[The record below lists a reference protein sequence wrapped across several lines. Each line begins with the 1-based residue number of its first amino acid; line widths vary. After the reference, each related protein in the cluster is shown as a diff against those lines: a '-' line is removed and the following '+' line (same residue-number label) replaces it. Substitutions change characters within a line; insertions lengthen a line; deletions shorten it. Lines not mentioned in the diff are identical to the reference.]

1 MNVQARSLFGP
12 NDNMEIEDIKSLL
25 NNPDCEVQSRLI
37 EGADGF
43 HLRVYSFIPNNGS
56 GARPVV
62 FIPGWTS
69 VMDGWAPLL
78 AEWANNRV
86 IHYIETREKR
96 SAKIR
101 RRILKSDFEMGRHAE
116 DLRLIVES
124 LGLGSEVLWFGSS
137 LGATVILHGL
147 QEKLLSGKGA
157 FLVAPNSE
165 FRFSTWQI
173 PFVAAP
179 WWCYPP
185 LIRLFGLP
193 YLKWRLK
200 EPKQYIRYRRTLTQ
214 AHLPRLKKSVQ
225 ANRRY
230 ALPSDL
236 GRVEIPVAICVAAS
250 DTLHTGDDSHTIADS
265 LPMGRVVEVPSNQYA
280 HEGDLI
286 PDVDSWELESC
297 D

>member
-1 MNVQARSLFGP
+1 MNVQARSRFGRVE
-12 NDNMEIEDIKSLL
+12 NMEIEDVRALL
-25 NNPDCEVQSRLI
+25 GNPDCDIQSRLI

-43 HLRVYSFIPNNGS
+43 NLRVYSFTPHQDS
-56 GARPVV
+56 GARPVA

-69 VMDGWAPLL
+69 VMDGWAPLI
-78 AEWANNRV
+78 AEWANTRV

-96 SAKIR
+96 SAEIT
-101 RRILKSDFEMGRHAE
+101 RRIRKEDFEMRRHAE
-116 DLRLIVES
+116 DLRTIVET
-124 LGLGSEVLWFGSS
+124 LNLGSEILWFGSS

-147 QEKLLSGKGA
+147 RENILDGKGA

-165 FRFSTWQI
+165 FRFSTWMI
-173 PFVAAP
+173 PFIAAP

-230 ALPSDL
+230 ALPAELDSV
-236 GRVEIPVAICVAAS
+236 GIPVAICVAAS
-250 DTLHTGDDSHTIADS
+250 DTLHTGDDSHSIADS
-265 LPMGRVVEVPSNQYA
+265 LPKGSVVEVPSNQYA
-280 HEGDLI
+280 HEASLI
-286 PDVDSWELESC
+286 PDVNAWEGASC

>member
-1 MNVQARSLFGP
+1 MNIQEV
-12 NDNMEIEDIKSLL
+12 KSLL
-25 NNPDCEVQSRLI
+25 ENPDCEIQSRLI
-37 EGADGF
+37 EAADGF
-43 HLRVYSFIPNNGS
+43 QLRVYSFIPNNDTG
-56 GARPVV
+56 GRPVV

-78 AEWANNRV
+78 AEWANTRV

-96 SAKIR
+96 SAEIS
-101 RRILKSDFEMGRHAE
+101 RRIRKDDFEMHRHAE
-116 DLRLIVES
+116 DLRIVVNRLE
-124 LGLGSEVLWFGSS
+124 LGPDVLWFGSS

-147 QEKLLSGKGA
+147 REKILAGSCA
-157 FLVAPNSE
+157 FLIAPNSE

-173 PFVAAP
+173 PFIAAP

-230 ALPSDL
+230 ALPAELDTI
-236 GRVEIPVAICVAAS
+236 EIPVAICVAVS
-250 DTLHTGDDSHTIADS
+250 DTLHTGDDSHSIADS
-265 LPMGRVVEVPSNQYA
+265 LPKGSVVEVPSNQYA

-286 PDVDSWELESC
+286 PDVDAWELESC

>member
-1 MNVQARSLFGP
+1 MNVQARSLVRPFE
-12 NDNMEIEDIKSLL
+12 NMKIEDVKSLL
-25 NNPDCEVQSRLI
+25 DNPDCQIQSRLI
-37 EGADGF
+37 EGVDGF
-43 HLRVYSFIPNNGS
+43 ELRVYSFIPHKDS
-56 GARPVV
+56 GACPVA

-78 AEWANNRV
+78 AEWANTRV
-86 IHYIETREKR
+86 IHYIETREKQ

-101 RRILKSDFEMGRHAE
+101 RRIRKEDFEMNRHAE
-116 DLRLIVES
+116 DLRSIVKT
-124 LGLGSEVLWFGSS
+124 LNLGSDVLWFGSS

-147 QEKLLSGKGA
+147 REGTLAGTGA

-173 PFVAAP
+173 PFIAAP

-230 ALPSDL
+230 ALPKDL
-236 GRVEIPVAICVAAS
+236 SSVEIPVAICVAAS
-250 DTLHTGDDSHTIADS
+250 DTLHTGDDSHSIANS
-265 LPMGRVVEVPSNQYA
+265 LPKGSVVEVPSNQYA

-286 PDVDSWELESC
+286 PDVNAWELDSG

>member
-1 MNVQARSLFGP
+1 
-12 NDNMEIEDIKSLL
+12 MEIEDVKFLL
-25 NNPDCEVQSRLI
+25 GDPDCEIQSRLI
-37 EGADGF
+37 EGVDGF
-43 HLRVYSFIPNNGS
+43 QLRVYSFIPHNDS
-56 GARPVV
+56 GARPVA

-78 AEWANNRV
+78 GEWANSRT

-96 SAKIR
+96 SAEIS
-101 RRILKSDFEMGRHAE
+101 RRIRKDDFEMGRHAE
-116 DLRLIVES
+116 DLRSIVETLN
-124 LGLGSEVLWFGSS
+124 LGTDVLWFGSS

-147 QEKLLSGKGA
+147 REKILDGNGA

-173 PFVAAP
+173 PFIAAP

-230 ALPSDL
+230 ALSADMS
-236 GRVEIPVAICVAAS
+236 RVEIPVAICVATS
-250 DTLHTGDDSHTIADS
+250 DTLHTGDDSHSIADS
-265 LPMGRVVEVPSNQYA
+265 LPSGSVVEVPSNQYA
-280 HEGDLI
+280 HEGALI
-286 PDVDSWELESC
+286 SDIDAWEGVFS

>member
-1 MNVQARSLFGP
+1 MSSGAPDVLTDGYCYRSL
-12 NDNMEIEDIKSLL
+12 N
-25 NNPDCEVQSRLI
+25 
-37 EGADGF
+37 
-43 HLRVYSFIPNNGS
+43 
-56 GARPVV
+56 
-62 FIPGWTS
+62 
-69 VMDGWAPLL
+69 
-78 AEWANNRV
+78 
-86 IHYIETREKR
+86 
-96 SAKIR
+96 
-101 RRILKSDFEMGRHAE
+101 
-116 DLRLIVES
+116 
-124 LGLGSEVLWFGSS
+124 LGSDVLWFGSS

-147 QEKLLSGKGA
+147 REGTLAGTGA

-173 PFVAAP
+173 PFIAAP

-230 ALPSDL
+230 ALPKDL
-236 GRVEIPVAICVAAS
+236 SSVEIPVAICVAAS
-250 DTLHTGDDSHTIADS
+250 DTLHTGDDSHSIANS
-265 LPMGRVVEVPSNQYA
+265 LPKGSVVEVPSNQYA

-286 PDVDSWELESC
+286 PDVNAWELDSG